1 MKRFALSL
9 LAAATLLCVGCK
21 KENNKKITLHLFHY
35 KQEIVNEMEEM
46 AGAFH
51 NLYPNIT
58 IETETIPNDAQ
69 TVLKTRLFGGEAP
82 DIMMLQSYSTVF
94 EYAKEGF
101 LADLTNESFM
111 NNVVNAAKK
120 SVTYNGKVYALPLDM
135 AGIGVIYNKDLF
147 EKLGL
152 EIPKTYSELKNV
164 CKVISDNG
172 YTPFALSIRESWPL
186 GHFISMAHTAAIGDK
201 LDSWLAEMNAG
212 TGTFA
217 SEEMDKMFEVFDFF
231 KANGGDKAMEMDYN
245 SSLNNFASGN
255 YAMMV
260 QGLWAYGAAMKL
272 NPTLNAGFFPFPF
285 GDDPAKT
292 NLYVDT
298 DSTLAISATAPKENQ
313 EAAKLFFDFLTSQEG
328 VQLVVEKFKL
338 LPTVKNAD
346 VSDMPAPFQDLVKYV
361 GEGKTM
367 PWAFC
372 MWPSTVFENSKN
384 GLQEYFS
391 GQKTKDELLQY
402 LDDEWKKTLN

>member
-1 MKRFALSL
+1 MKRFILSL
-9 LAAATLLCVGCK
+9 LMATSLICIGCK
-21 KENNKKITLHLFHY
+21 KENKKITLHLFHY
-35 KQEIVNEMEEM
+35 KQEIVNEMEEI

-82 DIMMLQSYSTVF
+82 DIMMLQSYSTIF

-101 LADLTNESFM
+101 LLDLSNETFM
-111 NNVVNAAKK
+111 NNIVNAAKK
-120 SVTYNGKVYALPLDM
+120 SVTYEDKLYALPLDM
-135 AGIGVIYNKDLF
+135 AGIGVVYNKDLF
-147 EKLGL
+147 AKLGL
-152 EIPKTYSELKNV
+152 EIPTTYSELKNV
-164 CKVISDNG
+164 CKVVSDNG

-186 GHFISMAHTAAIGDK
+186 GHFISMAHTASIGDK
-201 LDSWLAEMNAG
+201 LDTWLTEMNAG

-245 SSLNNFASGN
+245 SSLNNFASGS

-285 GDDPAKT
+285 SDDPAKT
-292 NLYVDT
+292 KLYVDT

-313 EAAKLFFDFLTSQEG
+313 EAAKLFFDFLTSEEG

-346 VSDMPAPFQDLVKYV
+346 VSGMQVPFQDLVRYV

-391 GQKTKDELLQY
+391 AQKTKDELLQY
-402 LDDEWKKTLN
+402 LDDEWKKTLE

>member
-21 KENNKKITLHLFHY
+21 KENKKITLHLFHY

-101 LADLTNESFM
+101 LADLTKENFM

-120 SVTYNGKVYALPLDM
+120 SVTYNDKIYALPLDM

-186 GHFISMAHTAAIGDK
+186 GHFISMAHTAAIGDN

-217 SEEMDKMFEVFDFF
+217 SEEMNKMFEVFDFF

-285 GDDPAKT
+285 TDDPEKT
-292 NLYVDT
+292 KLYVDT
-298 DSTLAISATAPKENQ
+298 DSTLA
-313 EAAKLFFDFLTSQEG
+313 
-328 VQLVVEKFKL
+328 
-338 LPTVKNAD
+338 
-346 VSDMPAPFQDLVKYV
+346 
-361 GEGKTM
+361 
-367 PWAFC
+367 
-372 MWPSTVFENSKN
+372 
-384 GLQEYFS
+384 
-391 GQKTKDELLQY
+391 
-402 LDDEWKKTLN
+402 TL

>member
-1 MKRFALSL
+1 MKRFILSL
-9 LAAATLLCVGCK
+9 LMATSLICIGCK
-21 KENNKKITLHLFHY
+21 KENKKITLHLFHY
-35 KQEIVNEMEEM
+35 KQEIVNEMEEI

-82 DIMMLQSYSTVF
+82 DIMMLQSYSTIF

-101 LADLTNESFM
+101 LLDLSNETFM

-120 SVTYNGKVYALPLDM
+120 SVTYEDKLYALPLDM
-135 AGIGVIYNKDLF
+135 AGIGVVYNKDLF
-147 EKLGL
+147 AKLGL

-164 CKVISDNG
+164 CKVVSDNG

-186 GHFISMAHTAAIGDK
+186 GHFISMAHTASIGDK
-201 LDSWLAEMNAG
+201 LDTWLTEMNAG

-217 SEEMDKMFEVFDFF
+217 SEEMDKMFEIFDFF

-245 SSLNNFASGN
+245 SSLNNFASGS

-285 GDDPAKT
+285 SDDPAKT
-292 NLYVDT
+292 KLYVDT

-313 EAAKLFFDFLTSQEG
+313 EAAKLFFDFLTSEEG

-346 VSDMPAPFQDLVKYV
+346 VSGMQVPFQDLVRYV

-391 GQKTKDELLQY
+391 AQKTKDELLQY
-402 LDDEWKKTLN
+402 LDDEWKKL

>member
-1 MKRFALSL
+1 MKRFILSL
-9 LAAATLLCVGCK
+9 LMATSLICIGCK
-21 KENNKKITLHLFHY
+21 KENKKITLHLFHY
-35 KQEIVNEMEEM
+35 KQEIVNEMEEI

-82 DIMMLQSYSTVF
+82 DIMMLQSYSTIF

-101 LADLTNESFM
+101 LLDLSNETFM

-120 SVTYNGKVYALPLDM
+120 SVTYEDKLYALPLDM
-135 AGIGVIYNKDLF
+135 AGIGVVYNKDLF
-147 EKLGL
+147 AKLGL

-164 CKVISDNG
+164 CKVVSDNG

-186 GHFISMAHTAAIGDK
+186 GHFISMAHTASIGDK
-201 LDSWLAEMNAG
+201 LDTWLTEMNAG

-217 SEEMDKMFEVFDFF
+217 SEEMDKMFEIFDFF

-245 SSLNNFASGN
+245 SSLNNFASGS

-285 GDDPAKT
+285 SDDPAKT
-292 NLYVDT
+292 KLYVDT

-313 EAAKLFFDFLTSQEG
+313 EAAKLFFDFLTSEEG

-346 VSDMPAPFQDLVKYV
+346 VSGMQVPFQDLVRYV

-391 GQKTKDELLQY
+391 AQKTKDELLQY
-402 LDDEWKKTLN
+402 LDDEWKKTLE

>member
-1 MKRFALSL
+1 MKRFILSL
-9 LAAATLLCVGCK
+9 LMVTSLICIGCK
-21 KENNKKITLHLFHY
+21 KENKKITLHLFHY
-35 KQEIVNEMEEM
+35 KQEIVNEMEEI

-82 DIMMLQSYSTVF
+82 DIMMLQSYSTIF

-101 LADLTNESFM
+101 LLDLSNETFM

-120 SVTYNGKVYALPLDM
+120 SVTYEDKIYALPLDM
-135 AGIGVIYNKDLF
+135 AGIGVVYNKDLF
-147 EKLGL
+147 AKLGL
-152 EIPKTYSELKNV
+152 EVPKTYSELKNV
-164 CKVISDNG
+164 CKVVSDNG

-186 GHFISMAHTAAIGDK
+186 GHFISMAHTASIGDK
-201 LDSWLAEMNAG
+201 LDTWLTEMNAG

-245 SSLNNFASGN
+245 SSLNNFASGS

-285 GDDPAKT
+285 SDDPAKT
-292 NLYVDT
+292 KLYVDT

-313 EAAKLFFDFLTSQEG
+313 EAAKLFFDFLTSEEG

-346 VSDMPAPFQDLVKYV
+346 VSGMQVPFQDLVRYV

-367 PWAFC
+367 PWTFC

-391 GQKTKDELLQY
+391 AQKTKDELLQY
-402 LDDEWKKTLN
+402 LDDEWKKTLE

>member
-1 MKRFALSL
+1 MKRFVLFL
-9 LAAATLLCVGCK
+9 LAATTLLCVGCK

-46 AGAFH
+46 AAAFH

-82 DIMMLQSYSTVF
+82 DIMMLQSYSTIF
-94 EYAKEGF
+94 EYAQEGF
-101 LADLTNESFM
+101 LADLTNEAFM
-111 NNVVNAAKK
+111 ENIVNAAKK
-120 SVTYNGKVYALPLDM
+120 SVTYEGKAYALPLDM
-135 AGIGVIYNKDLF
+135 AGIGVVYNKYLF
-147 EKLGL
+147 AKLGL

-172 YTPFALSIRESWPL
+172 FTPFALSIRESWPL
-186 GHFISMAHTAAIGDK
+186 GHFISMAHTASIGDK
-201 LDSWLAEMNAG
+201 LDAWLAEMNAG

-245 SSLNNFASGN
+245 SSLNNFASGS
-255 YAMMV
+255 YGMMV

-285 GDDPAKT
+285 SDDPEQTK
-292 NLYVDT
+292 LYVDT
-298 DSTLAISATAPKENQ
+298 DSTLAISATAPKENI
-313 EAAKLFFDFLTSQEG
+313 EAAKLFLNFLTSEEG

-346 VSDMPAPFQDLVKYV
+346 VSGMQAPFQDLVRYV

-367 PWAFC
+367 PWAFS

-391 GQKTKDELLQY
+391 AQKTKEELLQY
-402 LDDEWKKTLN
+402 LDDEWKKTLE

>member
-1 MKRFALSL
+1 MKKFALSL
-9 LAAATLLCVGCK
+9 LTATVLLCVGCK

-35 KQEIVNEMEEM
+35 KQEIVNEMEEI
-46 AGAFH
+46 AVAFH

-101 LADLTNESFM
+101 LADLTNENFM
-111 NNVVNAAKK
+111 NNVVNAARK
-120 SVTYNGKVYALPLDM
+120 SVTYNGKIYALPLDM
-135 AGIGVIYNKDLF
+135 AGIGVIYNRDLF
-147 EKLGL
+147 AKLGL
-152 EIPKTYSELKNV
+152 EIPKTYSELKNI
-164 CKVISDNG
+164 CRVISDNG

-186 GHFISMAHTAAIGDK
+186 GHFISMAHTVAIGDK
-201 LDSWLAEMNAG
+201 LDGWLDEMNAG

-231 KANGGDKAMEMDYN
+231 KANGGDRAMEMDYN
-245 SSLNNFASGN
+245 SCLNNFASGN

-285 GDDPAKT
+285 SDEQSKT

-328 VQLVVEKFKL
+328 VQLIVEKFRL

-346 VSDMPAPFQDLVKYV
+346 VSDMPTPFQDLVKYL

-391 GQKTKDELLQY
+391 EQKTKDELLQY
-402 LDDEWKKTLN
+402 LDDEWKKTLE

>member
-1 MKRFALSL
+1 MKRFILSL
-9 LAAATLLCVGCK
+9 LMATSLICIGCK
-21 KENNKKITLHLFHY
+21 KENKKITLHLFHY
-35 KQEIVNEMEEM
+35 KQEIVNEMEEI

-82 DIMMLQSYSTVF
+82 DIMMLQSYSTIF

-101 LADLTNESFM
+101 LLDLSNETFM

-120 SVTYNGKVYALPLDM
+120 SVTYEDKLYALPLDM
-135 AGIGVIYNKDLF
+135 AGIGVVYNKDLF
-147 EKLGL
+147 AKLGL
-152 EIPKTYSELKNV
+152 EIPTTYSELKNV
-164 CKVISDNG
+164 CKVVSDNG

-186 GHFISMAHTAAIGDK
+186 GHFISMAHTASIGDK
-201 LDSWLAEMNAG
+201 LDTWLTEMNAG

-217 SEEMDKMFEVFDFF
+217 SEEMDKMFEIFDFF

-245 SSLNNFASGN
+245 SSLNNFASGS

-285 GDDPAKT
+285 SDDPAKT
-292 NLYVDT
+292 KLYVDT

-313 EAAKLFFDFLTSQEG
+313 EAAKLFFDFLTSEEG

-346 VSDMPAPFQDLVKYV
+346 VSGMQVPFQDLVRYV

-391 GQKTKDELLQY
+391 AQKTKDELLQY
-402 LDDEWKKTLN
+402 LDDEWKKTLE

>member
-1 MKRFALSL
+1 
-9 LAAATLLCVGCK
+9 
-21 KENNKKITLHLFHY
+21 
-35 KQEIVNEMEEM
+35 M
-46 AGAFH
+46 ASAFH

-82 DIMMLQSYSTVF
+82 DIMMLQSYSTIE

-101 LADLTNESFM
+101 LADITNEAFM
-111 NNVVNAAKK
+111 GNIVNAAKK
-120 SVTYNGKVYALPLDM
+120 SVSYNDKIYALPLDM
-135 AGIGVIYNKDLF
+135 AGIGVVYNKDLF
-147 EKLGL
+147 AKLGL
-152 EIPKTYSELKNV
+152 SIPETYSELKNV
-164 CKVISDNG
+164 CKVLSDNG

-186 GHFISMAHTAAIGDK
+186 GHFISMAHTVSIGDK
-201 LDSWLAEMNAG
+201 LDSWVSAMNNG

-217 SEEMDKMFEVFDFF
+217 SEEMSKMFEVFDFF
-231 KANGGDKAMEMDYN
+231 KANGGDNAMEMDYN

-255 YAMMV
+255 YGMMV
-260 QGLWAYGAAMKL
+260 QGLWAYGAAIKL

-285 GDDPAKT
+285 TDDPAQT

-313 EAAKLFFDFLTSQEG
+313 EAAKLFFDFLTSEEG

-346 VSDMPAPFQDLVKYV
+346 VSGMQAPFQDLMKYV
-361 GEGKTM
+361 GAGKTI

-384 GLQEYFS
+384 GLQEYYS
-391 GQKTKDELLQY
+391 EQKTKDELLQY
-402 LDDEWKKTLN
+402 LDDEWKKALE

>member
-1 MKRFALSL
+1 MKRFILSL
-9 LAAATLLCVGCK
+9 LMATSLICIGCK
-21 KENNKKITLHLFHY
+21 KENKKITLHLFHY
-35 KQEIVNEMEEM
+35 KQEIVNEMEEI

-82 DIMMLQSYSTVF
+82 DIMMLQSYSTIF

-101 LADLTNESFM
+101 LLDLSNETFM

-120 SVTYNGKVYALPLDM
+120 SVTYEDKLYALPLDM
-135 AGIGVIYNKDLF
+135 AGIGVVYNKDLF
-147 EKLGL
+147 AKLGL

-164 CKVISDNG
+164 CKVVSDNG

-186 GHFISMAHTAAIGDK
+186 GHFISMAHTASIGDK
-201 LDSWLAEMNAG
+201 LDTWLTEMNAG

-245 SSLNNFASGN
+245 SSLNNFASGS

-285 GDDPAKT
+285 SDDPAKT
-292 NLYVDT
+292 KLYVDT

-313 EAAKLFFDFLTSQEG
+313 EAAKLFFDFLTSEEG

-346 VSDMPAPFQDLVKYV
+346 VSGMQVPFQDLVRYV

-391 GQKTKDELLQY
+391 AQKTKDELLQY
-402 LDDEWKKTLN
+402 LDDEWKKTLE

>member
-1 MKRFALSL
+1 MKRFILSL
-9 LAAATLLCVGCK
+9 LMATSLICIGCK
-21 KENNKKITLHLFHY
+21 KENKKITLHLFHY
-35 KQEIVNEMEEM
+35 KQEIVNEMEEI

-82 DIMMLQSYSTVF
+82 DIMMLQSYSTIF

-101 LADLTNESFM
+101 LLDLSNETFM

-120 SVTYNGKVYALPLDM
+120 SVTYEDKLYALPLDM
-135 AGIGVIYNKDLF
+135 AGIGVVYNKDLF
-147 EKLGL
+147 AKLGL

-164 CKVISDNG
+164 CKDVSDNG

-186 GHFISMAHTAAIGDK
+186 GHFISMAHTASIGDK
-201 LDSWLAEMNAG
+201 LDTWLTEMNAG

-217 SEEMDKMFEVFDFF
+217 SEEMDKMFEIFDFF

-245 SSLNNFASGN
+245 SSLNNFASGS

-285 GDDPAKT
+285 SDDPAKT
-292 NLYVDT
+292 KLYVDT

-313 EAAKLFFDFLTSQEG
+313 EAAKLFFDFLTSEEG

-346 VSDMPAPFQDLVKYV
+346 VSGMQVPFQDLVRYV
-361 GEGKTM
+361 GEGRTM

-391 GQKTKDELLQY
+391 AQKTKDELLQY
-402 LDDEWKKTLN
+402 LDDEWKKALE

>member
-1 MKRFALSL
+1 
-9 LAAATLLCVGCK
+9 
-21 KENNKKITLHLFHY
+21 
-35 KQEIVNEMEEM
+35 
-46 AGAFH
+46 
-51 NLYPNIT
+51 LYPNIT

-69 TVLKTRLFGGEAP
+69 TVLKTRLLGGEAP
-82 DIMMLQSYSTVF
+82 DIMMLQSYSTIF

-101 LADLTNESFM
+101 LLDLSNETFM

-120 SVTYNGKVYALPLDM
+120 SVTYEDKLYALPLDM
-135 AGIGVIYNKDLF
+135 AGIGVVYNKDLF
-147 EKLGL
+147 AKLGL

-164 CKVISDNG
+164 CKVVSDNG

-186 GHFISMAHTAAIGDK
+186 GHFISMAHTASIGDK
-201 LDSWLAEMNAG
+201 LDTWLTEMNAG

-217 SEEMDKMFEVFDFF
+217 SEEMDKMFEIFDFF

-245 SSLNNFASGN
+245 SSLNNFASGS

-285 GDDPAKT
+285 SDDPAKT
-292 NLYVDT
+292 KLYVDT

-313 EAAKLFFDFLTSQEG
+313 EAAKLFFDFLTSEEG

-346 VSDMPAPFQDLVKYV
+346 VSGMQVPFQDLVRYV

-391 GQKTKDELLQY
+391 AQKTKDELLQY
-402 LDDEWKKTLN
+402 LDDEWKKTLE

>member
-1 MKRFALSL
+1 MKRFILSL
-9 LAAATLLCVGCK
+9 LMATSLICIGCK
-21 KENNKKITLHLFHY
+21 KENKKITLHLFHY
-35 KQEIVNEMEEM
+35 KQEIVNEMEEI

-82 DIMMLQSYSTVF
+82 DIMMLQSYSTIF

-101 LADLTNESFM
+101 LLDLSNETFM

-120 SVTYNGKVYALPLDM
+120 SVTYEDKLYALPLDM
-135 AGIGVIYNKDLF
+135 AGIGVVYNKDLF
-147 EKLGL
+147 AKLGL

-164 CKVISDNG
+164 CKVVSDNG

-186 GHFISMAHTAAIGDK
+186 GHFISMAHTASIGDK
-201 LDSWLAEMNAG
+201 LDTWLTEMNAG

-217 SEEMDKMFEVFDFF
+217 SEEMDKMFEIFDFF

-245 SSLNNFASGN
+245 SSLNNFASGS

-285 GDDPAKT
+285 SDDPAKT
-292 NLYVDT
+292 KLYVDT

-313 EAAKLFFDFLTSQEG
+313 EAAKLFFDFLTSEEG

-346 VSDMPAPFQDLVKYV
+346 VSGMQVPFQDLVRYV

-372 MWPSTVFENSKN
+372 MWPSTAFENSKN

-391 GQKTKDELLQY
+391 AQKTKDELLQY
-402 LDDEWKKTLN
+402 LDDEWKKTLE